1 MKTREDFHREAEKLE
16 ALTDHLN
23 LYIVDGCVALQNTI
37 CHTDIDHPEFWTRA
51 ISALRTN
58 AAERLAENHGIDP
71 SQFGLAY

>member
-1 MKTREDFHREAEKLE
+1 MKTREDFGKETEKLE
-16 ALTDHLN
+16 ALTAHLN
-23 LYIVDGCVALQNTI
+23 LYIVDAAVAMQNTA